1 MIFVGIILI
10 LIGLSALTGISLF
23 NFLFAIILIVIG
35 VRLIVGRSWNS
46 AWDWHWHHHDND
58 NYHHDHYHSHH
69 HATVSDDDWINE
81 VLVFSPINKSFTS
94 QSLKGGKITMVF
106 SGGEVD
112 LTRVKTNATEI
123 DLELSSV
130 FSDLTVTV
138 PADWKVRS
146 AAAAF
151 AGNVD
156 TYRAQG
162 GDGPVTLTIR
172 GQAVFGNIEVRK

>member
-1 MIFVGIILI
+1 MTFVGIILI
-10 LIGLSALTGISLF
+10 LIGLSALTGISFF

-35 VRLIVGRSWNS
+35 VRLIVGRSWDGV
-46 AWDWHWHHHDND
+46 WDWHWHDHGEDHDFHHG
-58 NYHHDHYHSHH
+58 HH

-81 VLVFSPINKSFTS
+81 VLVFSPLNKSFTS
-94 QSLKGGKITMVF
+94 QNLKGGKVTMVF

-112 LTRVKTNATEI
+112 LSRAKTSATEI

-130 FSDLTVTV
+130 FSDLKVTV
-138 PADWKVRS
+138 PAGWKVRS

>member
-35 VRLIVGRSWNS
+35 IRLIVGRSWNG
-46 AWDWHWHHHDND
+46 AWDWHWHHHDDVND
-58 NYHHDHYHSHH
+58 RSYYSHH

-94 QSLKGGKITMVF
+94 QNLKGGRIVMVF
-106 SGGEVD
+106 SGGAVD
-112 LTRVKTNATEI
+112 LSRVKTSATEI
-123 DLELSSV
+123 DIELSSV
-130 FSDLTVTV
+130 FSDLKVIV
-138 PADWKVRS
+138 PTDWKVRS